1 MSLERIL
8 VLDDEP
14 LIQKVLDELFR
25 RKKYT
30 VSIAS
35 SIAQAEAFIARETFD
50 LIMLDVRLPD
60 GDGQQFL
67 ERVATM
73 PDRPLIVMMT
83 GHGTIESAVACMRG
97 GAFDYLIKP
106 FSPAQIEI
114 VLKKADSYRQLVKVN
129 RYFSEQDGGEGDL
142 LGRSNSIARLKQ
154 LIERVAP
161 TDATVLIT
169 GENGTGKEMV
179 ARELYRHS
187 PRRNEPYIKVN
198 CAAIPENLIESE
210 LFGHEKGSFTGATDR
225 REGRFELANRGTLLL
240 DEVSEIPANLQ
251 AKLLRVLQ
259 EREFERVGGTK
270 TIKVNVRI
278 IATSNRDLMPFVEKG
293 MFRSDLYYRLNVF
306 PVHVAPLRERPEDTL
321 LLAESFL
328 RRFAR
333 KHGQKIPG
341 FTDGAAAAL
350 LAYPWPGNVREL
362 QNTIERA
369 VILSENG
376 RPATSAALGL
386 PVLTRSANTTPTA
399 TSATIP
405 PFTPTAP
412 AATPVITPTPAPS
425 GPPPAEFLPET
436 SSHNPSAEPA
446 TATVATAD
454 EPAATAP
461 SQPAAIVPLD
471 ELEKQAILSALRT
484 TGGNRTKTADLLKIS
499 IRTLRNKLQEY
510 RASGDYTDGDET
522 ES

>member
-25 RKKYT
+25 RKKFT
-30 VSIAS
+30 VSIAG
-35 SIAQAEAFIARETFD
+35 SIAQAEALIAKENFD

-67 ERVATM
+67 ERVSAM
-73 PDRPLIVMMT
+73 PDRPLVVMMT

-106 FSPAQIEI
+106 FSPGQIEI
-114 VLKKADSYRQLVKVN
+114 ILKKADSYRQLVKVN
-129 RYFSEQDGGEGDL
+129 RYFSEQDGGDGDL
-142 LGRSNSIARLKQ
+142 LGRSLSVARLRQ

-198 CAAIPENLIESE
+198 CAALSENLIESE

-293 MFRSDLYYRLNVF
+293 QFRSDLYYRLNVF
-306 PVHVAPLRERPEDTL
+306 PVHVPPLRERAEDIV
-321 LLAESFL
+321 LLAEAFL

-333 KHGQKIPG
+333 KHGLKIPG
-341 FTDGAAAAL
+341 FNDNAASAL
-350 LAYPWPGNVREL
+350 LSYPWPGNVREL

-376 RPATSAALGL
+376 RPVSSAALGL
-386 PVLTRSANTTPTA
+386 PVLSRPLIVPGLGNSASTLPL
-399 TSATIP
+399 SV
-405 PFTPTAP
+405 PFAAP
-412 AATPVITPTPAPS
+412 ASAQSPAQAPS
-425 GPPPAEFLPET
+425 EAVFDSSIQIPAREQVE
-436 SSHNPSAEPA
+436 S
-446 TATVATAD
+446 TVVVVE
-454 EPAATAP
+454 EPAAPAP
-461 SQPAAIVPLD
+461 NRAAAIVPLD
-471 ELEKQAILSALRT
+471 ELEKQAILSALRN

-510 RASGDYTDGDET
+510 RASGDYTDGDEN
-522 ES
+522 EG

>member
-25 RKKYT
+25 RKKFT

-35 SIAQAEAFIARETFD
+35 SIAQAEALIARESFD

-73 PDRPLIVMMT
+73 PDRPLVVMMT

-129 RYFSEQDGGEGDL
+129 RYFSEQDGGDGDL
-142 LGRSNSIARLKQ
+142 LGRSQSIARLKQ
-154 LIERVAP
+154 LVERVAP

-198 CAAIPENLIESE
+198 CAALSENLIESE

-278 IATSNRDLMPFVEKG
+278 LATSNRDLMPFVEKG
-293 MFRSDLYYRLNVF
+293 QFRSDLYYRLNVF
-306 PVHVAPLRERPEDTL
+306 PVHVAPLRERPDDIL
-321 LLAESFL
+321 LLSEAFL

-333 KHGQKIPG
+333 KHGLKIPG
-341 FTDGAAAAL
+341 FSDNAAAAL

-376 RPATSAALGL
+376 RPASAAALGL
-386 PVLTRSANTTPTA
+386 PVLARSSSVAASTLL
-399 TSATIP
+399 
-405 PFTPTAP
+405 AP
-412 AATPVITPTPAPS
+412 AT
-425 GPPPAEFLPET
+425 PPPAAPAYAPPAEPPAAELGPDS
-436 SSHNPSAEPA
+436 SSHMSAHEPA
-446 TATVATAD
+446 PIAIATAD
-454 EPAATAP
+454 ESVAPVPVPA
-461 SQPAAIVPLD
+461 AAIVPLD
-471 ELEKQAILSALRT
+471 ELEKQAILSALRN
-484 TGGNRTKTADLLKIS
+484 TGGNRTKTAELLKIS

-510 RASGDYTDGDET
+510 RASGDFTDGDEFD
-522 ES
+522 S